1 MNYNSTLL
9 TTVADCDTL
18 LTMANKE
25 KAVLEFRKTSLT
37 MQLENRTGSAFE
49 VQAELAS
56 VNAQIAFYSS
66 NIPGMPEGAEKEKF
80 KASLAKYEYR
90 KVLLTQR
97 NANYGAISQLD
108 SEHDIGKI
116 EKQLEENA
124 TFIAVITVRKNEL

>member
-1 MNYNSTLL
+1 MNYTSTLL

-49 VQAELAS
+49 IQAELAS

-66 NIPGMPEGAEKEKF
+66 SIPGMPEGSEKEKF
-80 KASLAKYEYR
+80 KLNLAKFEYR
-90 KVLLTQR
+90 KIALTQR
-97 NANYGAISQLD
+97 NANYGVISQLD

-124 TFIAVITVRKNEL
+124 TFIAIITARKNEL